1 MLSLRISF
9 IFCETT
15 ISWTKMQIAEQ
26 LNLNEKSKKEIDKA
40 KTNTHVQLCYKYCS
54 KKKQWN
60 TKQRLM
66 AYNTIDKSSFESIL
80 SH

>member
-1 MLSLRISF
+1 MLSLKIPF

-15 ISWTKMQIAEQ
+15 IPWRKMQIAEQ
-26 LNLNEKSKKEIDKA
+26 LNPNEKSKNKIDKA

-60 TKQRLM
+60 IKQRLM

-80 SH
+80 SN